1 VTDISGSLVVLIN
14 EKQFKDMFASI
25 QEANKSTILIVN
37 EKNDLIMGTD
47 PKLRLDKNILQ
58 QFQVGDGS
66 FVHTVNGEEMMIS
79 YTSSQQVG
87 WKYISIM
94 PMNLYLERVNVIK
107 WTAYSLF
114 LVCLLVGVFA
124 AYMLAFKNYSPI
136 KRLVSAIQKNKK
148 IPGDSPVANE
158 FIFIQETIEGA
169 FVEEQNLKGMLF
181 QQAPVIR
188 ANFLLRLIRGH
199 FKPSKNSDHT
209 LEFMNIRFVSDR
221 FAVLLVH
228 VDDISMFT
236 QDQSERQ
243 WALINFIIS
252 NVCTDLAGKL
262 HLGYAVEVHRD
273 RLAVLINLSPD
284 RKNGMLDDIKHIA
297 SELKDI
303 IENRFKI
310 FITVAISNVHF
321 GIGQIGECYREAL
334 AAIDHKMVK
343 GQRSLIFYDEIK
355 KTERHYAYPIE
366 TEVQLMNL
374 VKRGDYAQ
382 VDKVLNSI
390 YEMNFLS
397 QPITP
402 EFGRYLFFNLV
413 STLLKIVNSTNTPY
427 EKFIDNDLE
436 VIKSI
441 MTCDTAEE
449 MLYKTKNLFRALTEL
464 LHTERSDYCD
474 QLSGEIQAF
483 IDGHYADQNLG
494 LPMIASHF
502 NMTPQY
508 ISTFFKKMTGQN
520 VSDYITRIR
529 VKQAK
534 QIMGN
539 RHLTNAQIARTV
551 GYTND
556 IVFIRSFKK
565 LEGVTPGKYREQQN

>member
-1 VTDISGSLVVLIN
+1 
-14 EKQFKDMFASI
+14 
-25 QEANKSTILIVN
+25 
-37 EKNDLIMGTD
+37 
-47 PKLRLDKNILQ
+47 
-58 QFQVGDGS
+58 
-66 FVHTVNGEEMMIS
+66 
-79 YTSSQQVG
+79 
-87 WKYISIM
+87 
-94 PMNLYLERVNVIK
+94 
-107 WTAYSLF
+107 
-114 LVCLLVGVFA
+114 
-124 AYMLAFKNYSPI
+124 
-136 KRLVSAIQKNKK
+136 
-148 IPGDSPVANE
+148 
-158 FIFIQETIEGA
+158 
-169 FVEEQNLKGMLF
+169 
-181 QQAPVIR
+181 
-188 ANFLLRLIRGH
+188 
-199 FKPSKNSDHT
+199 
-209 LEFMNIRFVSDR
+209 
-221 FAVLLVH
+221 
-228 VDDISMFT
+228 
-236 QDQSERQ
+236 
-243 WALINFIIS
+243 
-252 NVCTDLAGKL
+252 
-262 HLGYAVEVHRD
+262 
-273 RLAVLINLSPD
+273 
-284 RKNGMLDDIKHIA
+284 
-297 SELKDI
+297 
-303 IENRFKI
+303 
-310 FITVAISNVHF
+310 
-321 GIGQIGECYREAL
+321 
-334 AAIDHKMVK
+334 
-343 GQRSLIFYDEIK
+343 
-355 KTERHYAYPIE
+355 
-366 TEVQLMNL
+366 
-374 VKRGDYAQ
+374 
-382 VDKVLNSI
+382 
-390 YEMNFLS
+390 MNFLS